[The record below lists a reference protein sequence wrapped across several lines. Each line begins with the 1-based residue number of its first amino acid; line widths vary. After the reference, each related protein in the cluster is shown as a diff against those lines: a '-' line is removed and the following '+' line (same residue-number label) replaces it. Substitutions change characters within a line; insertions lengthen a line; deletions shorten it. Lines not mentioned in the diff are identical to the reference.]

1 MIQTYIL
8 KIQSLKWAQRE
19 KLKTTLITD
28 TLGHVTSTEPTT
40 TAHVPLPDG
49 SSTPVQIWASDNKDS
64 QLVMLWP
71 GFGMGGYYYRPIAAA
86 LNKAGFHVAIGEL
99 RGQGQSSAKASRK
112 SQWGYH
118 DLASVDFPLQIAAAK
133 KALDLEEDHPM
144 RFLSHSMGGQIS
156 CLFAARPEAGKY
168 NLRAIFGVGAGSPFR
183 PTFSPKMGK
192 RLGLG
197 AVLLGGIGGHV
208 VGFWPGKVLGK
219 DLVGYGRQS
228 GTHMREWRRFHKH
241 NSLDDLTAQDIN
253 YVEAMKKVSIPITF
267 SRCPDDEDC
276 PQASIDGLASF
287 VPAAQIK
294 MIEIPEALGHNRW
307 AREPESTVKLFLE
320 QAL

>member
-1 MIQTYIL
+1 ML
-8 KIQSLKWAQRE
+8 
-19 KLKTTLITD
+19 
-28 TLGHVTSTEPTT
+28 STEPTT

-49 SSTPVQIWASDNKDS
+49 SSTPVQIWASENKDATF
-64 QLVMLWP
+64 VMMWP

-86 LNKAGFHVAIGEL
+86 LNNAGYHVAIGEL

-112 SQWGYH
+112 NQWGYH

-133 KALDLEEDHPM
+133 TALGLAQDHPM

-156 CLFAARPEAGKY
+156 CLFAARPEAEKY
-168 NLRAIFGVGAGSPFR
+168 NLQAIFGVGAGSPWR

-208 VGFWPGKVLGK
+208 MGFWPGKVLGK

-228 GTHMREWRRFHKH
+228 GTHMREWRLFHKH
-241 NSLDDLTAQDIN
+241 NSLEDLSKQDIN
-253 YVEAMKKVSIPITF
+253 YVEAMKNVSIPITF
-267 SRCPDDEDC
+267 TRCPDDEDC
-276 PQASIDGLASF
+276 PRASMEALASF
-287 VPAAQIK
+287 VPAAQVTFE
-294 MIEIPEALGHNRW
+294 EIPEELGHNRW
-307 AREPESTVKLFLE
+307 ARQPEATLELFLR
-320 QAL
+320 QMS